1 MSTGVWNTIATAA
14 GLARPKKKFHFNV
27 SFSLQD
33 LRNCTYVSGL
43 MFAKIRLKNGGSFSV
58 HSDRSAVAL
67 LSTPHHTDGQLFDC
81 SNNQHTCIVLQL

>member
-58 HSDRSAVAL
+58 HSDRSVDSR
-67 LSTPHHTDGQLFDC
+67 LS
-81 SNNQHTCIVLQL
+81 VL